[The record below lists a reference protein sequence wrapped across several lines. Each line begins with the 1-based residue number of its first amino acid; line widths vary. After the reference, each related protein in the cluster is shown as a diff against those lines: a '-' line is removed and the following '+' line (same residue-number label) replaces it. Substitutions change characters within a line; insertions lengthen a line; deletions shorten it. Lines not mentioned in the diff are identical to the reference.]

1 MSEIT
6 RPSQS
11 HLADLITG
19 ADAKFGTSGFRGLAS
34 DLTDKRCYICTA
46 AFLLSLMDRGEIKPG
61 SRVAIGMDLRP
72 SSPRILNASAKAIED
87 VGCVPLS
94 AGEVCSPALAYFGIR
109 TGIPTVMIT
118 GSHIPDDRNGIKFT
132 TPRGEIT
139 KEDETAIM
147 RRSISYSP
155 SSFDREDGL
164 RSRPKVI
171 PVSEAIWSL
180 YKERY
185 LDFFGPNA
193 LQGLTI
199 GVYQHSSVIRDF
211 LVSLYGAMGATVIPF
226 ERSEKFIPVDT
237 EAIRPEDVALG
248 KAWAASN
255 KVDALVSADGDSDRP
270 LLAGSDGAWLRG
282 DVLGILVAQSLG
294 AQGVAAPV
302 SCNTALEK
310 CGSFSQ
316 VARCKIGSPF
326 VIAAMED
333 LAAKNISPVVGYE
346 ANGGFLLQTPAA
358 HPDGRM
364 LAPLPTRDAVLPHLA
379 VLTKVKARG
388 LSVQD
393 LVAELPPRFTASD
406 RIKNTPTAKTQ
417 ALLASLAGESV
428 GDTCAKA
435 TDLLQPKLGVRAT
448 AVDATDGV
456 RITLEGGEIV
466 HFRASGN
473 APELRCYSEAA
484 IPERAEEL
492 IRLGLE
498 IAGEHV
504 AAMCDQHEVFGGL
517 QMSDIPSGQD
527 GSVTQG
533 AARLT
538 FSAPIPLAGVVQN
551 YAWGKPGDVSLV
563 SRYAGIN
570 DASKPFAELWFGTHP
585 NGPTTGGFSGST
597 RVLRDVI
604 AENPREVLGDDVVN
618 TFGSELPLLFKV
630 LSIGQA
636 LSIQAHPSKETNPWA
651 GRTDIPRAFSGSHA
665 GYLHWK
671 DPSNYPDDNHK
682 PEIAVALTPLS
693 LLHGFKPVD
702 KLLASFDSTP
712 EMVALVGDAR
722 VRNLREARDA
732 SAQAAAVKDIYRAVV
747 ESSPEDRS
755 KCMTAF
761 LQRLKAGS
769 TGLSWEHAHL
779 EKMFA
784 TYGAADVGIPTALLM
799 NWVQVPPGNAVYMGP
814 NELHAYLEGDI
825 IECMAASDNV
835 VRAGLT
841 PKFQDKEE
849 LLVMVNT
856 TPGETVIIEPDP
868 IQGSN
873 IASLYRT
880 PAPEFQVI
888 AVHGENTS
896 PETFPASTATFV
908 LCTSGSLTVETS
920 GGAKTLQEG
929 NIVLIPAHAANFT
942 LACKGGKGF
951 VVCVPT
957 K

>member
-1 MSEIT
+1 
-6 RPSQS
+6 
-11 HLADLITG
+11 
-19 ADAKFGTSGFRGLAS
+19 
-34 DLTDKRCYICTA
+34 
-46 AFLLSLMDRGEIKPG
+46 
-61 SRVAIGMDLRP
+61 MDLRP
-72 SSPRILNASAKAIED
+72 SSPRILNACAKAIED
-87 VGCVPLS
+87 LGCVPIS
-94 AGEVCSPALAYFGIR
+94 AGQICSPALAYFGISK
-109 TGIPTVMIT
+109 GIPTVMVT

-139 KEDETAIM
+139 KEDEAAIL
-147 RRSISYSP
+147 RRSVSYGA
-155 SSFDREDGL
+155 SSFDRAGGL
-164 RSRPKVI
+164 RSMPQVTLESDA
-171 PVSEAIWSL
+171 VWSL
-180 YKERY
+180 YRDRY
-185 LDFFGPNA
+185 LEFFGSDA
-193 LQGLTI
+193 LKGLKI

-211 LVSLYGAMGATVIPF
+211 LVSLYKDMGATVIPF
-226 ERSEKFIPVDT
+226 QRSEQFIPVDT

-248 KAWAASN
+248 RQWAAEN

-270 LLAGSDGAWLRG
+270 LLAGSDGSWLRG

-302 SCNTALEK
+302 SCNTALES
-310 CGSFSQ
+310 CGSFSS
-316 VARCKIGSPF
+316 VTRCKIGSPF

-346 ANGGFLLQTPAA
+346 ANGGFLLQTPAT
-358 HPDGRM
+358 HPDGRV
-364 LAPLPTRDAVLPHLA
+364 LAPLPSRDAVLPHLA
-379 VLTKVKARG
+379 VLTQVKARG

-393 LVAELPPRFTASD
+393 LVDELPARFTASD
-406 RIKNTPTAKTQ
+406 RIKNTPTATTQ
-417 ALLASLAGESV
+417 AFLTSLAGEGV
-428 GDTCAKA
+428 VDRCAKA
-435 TDLLQPKLGVRAT
+435 TDLLQPTLGLRAT
-448 AVDATDGV
+448 EVDTTDGV

-466 HFRASGN
+466 HFRGSGN

-484 IPERAEEL
+484 TTERAETL
-492 IRLGLE
+492 MRLGLD
-498 IAGEHV
+498 IASKHV
-504 AAMCDQHEVFGGL
+504 AEIGDQREVLGGHA
-517 QMSDIPSGQD
+517 MSDTPSGQD
-527 GSVTQG
+527 SSAMHG
-533 AARLT
+533 AAKLS
-538 FSAPIPLAGVVQN
+538 FSAPIPLTGVVQN
-551 YAWGKPGDVSLV
+551 YAWGKSGDVSLV

-570 DASKPFAELWFGTHP
+570 DAGKPFAELWFGTHP
-585 NGPTTGGFSGST
+585 NGPTTGGFNGSNL
-597 RVLRDVI
+597 VLRDVI
-604 AENPREVLGDDVVN
+604 AQNPREVLGSHVVDR
-618 TFGSELPLLFKV
+618 FGSELPLLFKV

-651 GRTDIPRAFSGSHA
+651 GKDDIPLAFRSSHA
-665 GYLHWK
+665 SYLHWK
-671 DPSNYPDDNHK
+671 DPSNYPDENHK
-682 PEIAVALTPLS
+682 PEIAVALTTLS

-702 KLLASFDSTP
+702 RLLASFDSTP
-712 EMVALVGDAR
+712 EMVALVGDAL

-755 KCMTAF
+755 RHMTAF
-761 LQRLKAGS
+761 HQRLKAGS
-769 TGLSWEHAHL
+769 TELSWERAHL

-784 TYGAADVGIPTALLM
+784 TYGAADVGIPTTLLM
-799 NWVQVPPGNAVYMGP
+799 NWVQVPPGSAVYMGP

-849 LLVMVNT
+849 LLAMVNT

-868 IQGSN
+868 IQGSS

-888 AVHGENTS
+888 AVQGENTY

-920 GGAKTLQEG
+920 GGAKTLREG

-942 LACKGGKGF
+942 LNCKGGKGF